1 MKLAKTDSDKVY
13 EDIYG
18 LVANTIAIT
27 ESPELYNI
35 PVTTKAKA
43 IKELT
48 DATFLRIMRKIR
60 SQRDRAVALS
70 SN

>member
-1 MKLAKTDSDKVY
+1 MKLAKTDYDNLY

-27 ESPELYNI
+27 EAPELYNI

-48 DATFLRIMRKIR
+48 DDTFLRIMRKIR
-60 SQRDRAVALS
+60 SQRDRVCTVS

>member
-1 MKLAKTDSDKVY
+1 MKLAKTDYDNLY

-27 ESPELYNI
+27 EAPELYNI

-48 DATFLRIMRKIR
+48 DDTFLRIMRKIR
-60 SQRDRAVALS
+60 SQRDRVCAVS

>member
-27 ESPELYNI
+27 EAPELYNI
-35 PVTTKAKA
+35 SATTKAKA

-48 DATFLRIMRKIR
+48 DATFLSIMRKIR

-70 SN
+70 AN

>member
-1 MKLAKTDSDKVY
+1 MKLAKTDYDKVY

-18 LVANTIAIT
+18 LVTYTIALTEAPEELGIT
-27 ESPELYNI
+27 PT
-35 PVTTKAKA
+35 VKAKA

-48 DATFLRIMRKIR
+48 DKTFFRIMRKIR

>member
-13 EDIYG
+13 EDIYN
-18 LVANTIAIT
+18 LVVNTVAIT
-27 ESPELYNI
+27 EDPQFYNV
-35 PVTTKAKA
+35 PVTIKAKA
-43 IKELT
+43 IEELT
-48 DATFLRIMRKIR
+48 DETFLRIMRKIR

>member
-1 MKLAKTDSDKVY
+1 MKLAKTDYDNLY

-27 ESPELYNI
+27 EAPELYNI

-48 DATFLRIMRKIR
+48 DDTFLRIMRKIR
-60 SQRDRAVALS
+60 SQRDRICTVS

>member
-1 MKLAKTDSDKVY
+1 MKLAKTDYDNLY

-27 ESPELYNI
+27 EAPELYNI

-48 DATFLRIMRKIR
+48 DDTFLRIMRKIR
-60 SQRDRAVALS
+60 SQRDRLCTVS

>member
-1 MKLAKTDSDKVY
+1 MKLAKTDYDNLY
-13 EDIYG
+13 EDIYN

-27 ESPELYNI
+27 EAPELYNI

-48 DATFLRIMRKIR
+48 DDTFLRIMRKIR
-60 SQRDRAVALS
+60 SQRDRVCTVS